1 MCCVTWLRL
10 STWRWSVVISGVRV
24 ACAIEVRVVA
34 CDGPLPPV
42 NLFPLVVHIIP
53 TQPQDLSC
61 LCLLVGP
68 AMPQQM
74 YIQPLLW
81 PIRWAGRCSN
91 LSMSIYML
99 LSSQSIQYAS
109 EDAAHVLRKFT
120 HELHGGRGG

>member
-10 STWRWSVVISGVRV
+10 STWGWSVVISGVRI

-42 NLFPLVVHIIP
+42 NLLPLVVHIIP
-53 TQPQDLSC
+53 AQPQDLSC

-74 YIQPLLW
+74 YVHRPPALAYQVGGEMQQSFNEYLHALELSEHTICL
-81 PIRWAGRCSN
+81 RRCRSCTQK
-91 LSMSIYML
+91 IY
-99 LSSQSIQYAS
+99 
-109 EDAAHVLRKFT
+109 T
-120 HELHGGRGG
+120 